1 MRATARLFAGTV
13 LATTL
18 AILPGTAF
26 AQDAADTS
34 EPQNSGQDEVI
45 VVTGSRIQRT
55 EVTATSPVTSFDQEQ
70 IELDRAVTIEDITA
84 RVPQFA
90 GGVNSTQTGSDGRG
104 AQTLDLR
111 NLGQNRTLVLLN
123 GTRMVPFS
131 FRNAVDV
138 NSIPAPL
145 LKQVDVLTGGAAA
158 VYGADAVAGVVNFI
172 IDTDFEGVRIGGS
185 WEGARDLQTYNTNI
199 TFGANLGDRGGIV
212 FYADYS
218 NRDGLQVGD
227 RAFLA
232 DRTTST
238 LAGAG
243 GNFTDIASGNFFAF
257 DENGTL
263 QTTRQTSD
271 FSDLYAAVQPLERIN
286 VSTFFDY
293 EIAPFAE
300 IYGRAMY
307 TRVDTVG
314 AGRAGDNPVTVNE
327 RVFINENNP
336 FLTDDIR
343 SRLTFVNGR
352 AEVGVER
359 TLGELGI
366 LSAATE
372 RTTTQYQIGLRGPL
386 TDWLRYDAYLQHGR
400 VEEDTTTSGDA
411 LRVDAAGNS
420 RFAAIVNTVDIF
432 GPGADLTGF
441 GGNFVQEIRDRKQT
455 VGAFTLSGDSSP
467 LFSLPAGPIRF
478 AVGYEYRDE
487 SLETGDEA
495 ALVNGLT
502 YRGSTGGVIIGGF
515 EANEVYAE
523 VLVPVLADKPFFEEL
538 NLEGAIRF
546 SDFSNAEI
554 GNTDKIGFSW
564 QVDDNIRFRGT
575 RQTVIRSP
583 NIGEFAAPVFSIPFS
598 LLRTVPRLQPRYLGD
613 PCVNGTGDQAQC
625 DRFGAPP
632 QGSYDSLDPANLNG
646 DYFFGGNPD
655 IGPENGTTYTLGA
668 IITPQFA
675 PGLEII
681 ADYYDIRITDAVGQ
695 IQPVDAL
702 QSCYIDNPVADN
714 PICQAIPRD
723 PTTGFIDNAFVNDR
737 NLGVIEQSG
746 IDIDVNYRI
755 DLSSTGF
762 LSGLRLGYQ
771 STIVTD
777 YTIQRNPVLDPV
789 DCKGTYGFAC
799 SSDAVSL
806 VQPDYRH
813 RVAATLDSD
822 FGILQFVWRRIG
834 EVENASN
841 RSEKIE
847 AFDYFDLNAQFDTG
861 IYDMTINVGI
871 RNLFDKK
878 PPQPASPGAFGTYP
892 GTYDIVGRTFG
903 ASASITF

>member
-1 MRATARLFAGTV
+1 MKTSARLFAGTM
-13 LATTL
+13 LAG
-18 AILPGTAF
+18 AVAAFPAVAF
-26 AQDAADTS
+26 AQDSDPESESGAS
-34 EPQNSGQDEVI
+34 EPGNAI

-55 EVTATSPVTSFDQEQ
+55 ELTATSPVSSFDEEQ
-70 IELDRAVTIEDITA
+70 IELDRAVTIEDISA
-84 RVPQFA
+84 RIPQFA
-90 GGVNSTQTGSDGRG
+90 GGVNATQTGSDGRG

-172 IDTDFEGVRIGGS
+172 VDTAFEGVRVGGS
-185 WEGARDLQTYNTNI
+185 WEGADDLQTYNTNL
-199 TFGANLGDRGGIV
+199 TLGASLGDRGGIV
-212 FYADYS
+212 FYADYTD
-218 NRDGLQVGD
+218 RGELLVGD
-227 RAFLA
+227 RDFLA
-232 DRTTST
+232 DNTTST

-243 GNFTDIASGNFFAF
+243 GNFTDVASGNFFAF
-257 DENGTL
+257 DESGTL
-263 QTTRQTSD
+263 RTTRQTSD
-271 FSDLYAAVQPLERIN
+271 FSDLYPAVQPLERIN

-307 TRVDTVG
+307 TKVDTVG
-314 AGRAGDNPVTVNE
+314 AGRAGNNPVTVNE
-327 RVFINENNP
+327 TVFIDETNP

-343 SRLTFVNGR
+343 SRLTFVNGQ
-352 AEVGVER
+352 AEVAVER

-366 LSAATE
+366 LTAATE
-372 RTTTQYQIGLRGPL
+372 RTTTQYQVGLRGPL
-386 TDWLRYDAYLQHGR
+386 ADWLRYDAYVQHGR
-400 VEEDTTTSGDA
+400 VEEETVTSGDA
-411 LRVDAAGNS
+411 LRVDGSGNS
-420 RFAAIVNTVDIF
+420 RFAAIVNSVDIF
-432 GPGADLTGF
+432 GPGADLAGF
-441 GGNFVQEIRDRKQT
+441 GSNFVQEIRDRKQT
-455 VGAFTLSGDSSP
+455 VAAFSISGDSSP

-502 YRGSTGGVIIGGF
+502 YRGSTGGVIVGGF
-515 EANEVYAE
+515 DANEVYAE
-523 VLVPVLADKPFFEEL
+523 VLVPVLADKPFFQEL
-538 NLEGAIRF
+538 TLEGAIRF
-546 SDFSNAEI
+546 SDFSNADV
-554 GNTDKIGFSW
+554 GNTDKLGFSW

-575 RQTVIRSP
+575 RQTVVRAP

-613 PCVNGTGDQAQC
+613 PCVIGTGDQAQC

-632 QGSYDSLDPANLNG
+632 QGSYDSLDPANLTG
-646 DYFFGGNPD
+646 QYFFGGNPD

-675 PGLEII
+675 RGLEII
-681 ADYYDIRITDAVGQ
+681 VDYYDIRITDAVGQ

-702 QSCYIDNPVADN
+702 QSCYVDNPVADN
-714 PICQAIPRD
+714 PICQAISRD
-723 PTTGFIDNAFVNDR
+723 PTTGFIDDAFVNDR

-746 IDIDVNYRI
+746 VDIDVNYSI

-762 LSGLRLGYQ
+762 VTGLRLGYQ
-771 STIVTD
+771 GTIVTD

-789 DCKGTYGFAC
+789 DCKGTFGFAC

-813 RVAATLDSD
+813 RVAATLDAD
-822 FGILQFVWRRIG
+822 MGMLQFVWRRIG
-834 EVENASN
+834 EVENASD
-841 RSEKIE
+841 RTEKIG
-847 AFDYFDLNAQFDTG
+847 AVDYFDINAQFDTG
-861 IYDMTINVGI
+861 IYDMKINVGV
-871 RNLFDKK
+871 RNLFDKE

>member
-1 MRATARLFAGTV
+1 MKTSARLFAGTM
-13 LATTL
+13 LAG
-18 AILPGTAF
+18 AVAAFPAVAF
-26 AQDAADTS
+26 AQDSDPESESGAS
-34 EPQNSGQDEVI
+34 EPGNAI

-55 EVTATSPVTSFDQEQ
+55 ELTATSPVSSFDEEQ
-70 IELDRAVTIEDITA
+70 IELDRAVTIEDISA
-84 RVPQFA
+84 RIPQFA
-90 GGVNSTQTGSDGRG
+90 GGVNATQTGSDGRG

-172 IDTDFEGVRIGGS
+172 VDTAFEGVRVGGS
-185 WEGARDLQTYNTNI
+185 WEGADDLQTYNTNL
-199 TFGANLGDRGGIV
+199 TLGASLGDRGGIV
-212 FYADYS
+212 FYADYTD
-218 NRDGLQVGD
+218 RGELLVGD
-227 RAFLA
+227 RDFLA
-232 DRTTST
+232 DNTTST

-243 GNFTDIASGNFFAF
+243 GNFTDVASGNFFAF
-257 DENGTL
+257 DESGTL
-263 QTTRQTSD
+263 RTTRQTSD
-271 FSDLYAAVQPLERIN
+271 FSDLYPAVQPLERIN

-307 TRVDTVG
+307 TKVDTVG
-314 AGRAGDNPVTVNE
+314 AGRAGNNPVTVNE
-327 RVFINENNP
+327 TVFIDETNP

-343 SRLTFVNGR
+343 SRLTFVNGQ
-352 AEVGVER
+352 AEVAVER

-366 LSAATE
+366 LTAATE
-372 RTTTQYQIGLRGPL
+372 RTTTQYQVGLRGPL
-386 TDWLRYDAYLQHGR
+386 ADWLRYDAYVQHGR
-400 VEEDTTTSGDA
+400 VEEETVTSGDA
-411 LRVDAAGNS
+411 LRVDGSGNS
-420 RFAAIVNTVDIF
+420 RFAAIVNSVDIF
-432 GPGADLTGF
+432 GPGADLAGF
-441 GGNFVQEIRDRKQT
+441 GSNFVQEIRDRKQT
-455 VGAFTLSGDSSP
+455 VAAFSISGDSSP

-502 YRGSTGGVIIGGF
+502 YRGSTGGVIVGGF
-515 EANEVYAE
+515 DANEVYAE
-523 VLVPVLADKPFFEEL
+523 VLVPVLADKPFFQEL
-538 NLEGAIRF
+538 TLEGAIRF
-546 SDFSNAEI
+546 SDFSNADV
-554 GNTDKIGFSW
+554 GNTDKLGFSW

-575 RQTVIRSP
+575 RQTVVRAP

-613 PCVNGTGDQAQC
+613 PCVIGTGDQAQC

-632 QGSYDSLDPANLNG
+632 QGSYDSLDPANLTG
-646 DYFFGGNPD
+646 QYFFGGNPD

-675 PGLEII
+675 RGLEII
-681 ADYYDIRITDAVGQ
+681 VDYYDIRITDAVGQ

-702 QSCYIDNPVADN
+702 QSCYVDNPVADN
-714 PICQAIPRD
+714 PICQAISRD
-723 PTTGFIDNAFVNDR
+723 PTTGFIDDALVNDR

-746 IDIDVNYRI
+746 VDIDVNYSI

-762 LSGLRLGYQ
+762 VTGLRLGYQ
-771 STIVTD
+771 GTIVTD

-789 DCKGTYGFAC
+789 DCKGTFGFAC

-813 RVAATLDSD
+813 RVAATFDAD
-822 FGILQFVWRRIG
+822 MGMLQFVWRRIG
-834 EVENASN
+834 EVENASD
-841 RSEKIE
+841 RTEKIG
-847 AFDYFDLNAQFDTG
+847 AVDYFDINAQFDTG
-861 IYDMTINVGI
+861 IYDMKINVGV
-871 RNLFDKK
+871 RNLFDKE

>member
-1 MRATARLFAGTV
+1 MRATARLFAGTI
-13 LATTL
+13 LASTL

-55 EVTATSPVTSFDQEQ
+55 EVTATSPVTSFEQEQ

-84 RVPQFA
+84 RIPQFA

-263 QTTRQTSD
+263 QATRQTSD

-286 VSTFFDY
+286 ISTFFDY

-411 LRVDAAGNS
+411 LQVDAAGNS

-432 GPGADLTGF
+432 GPGADLAGF

-478 AVGYEYRDE
+478 AIGYEYRDE

-523 VLVPVLADKPFFEEL
+523 VLVPVLADKPFFQEL

-554 GNTDKIGFSW
+554 GDTDKIGFSW

-632 QGSYDSLDPANLNG
+632 QGSYDSLDPANLTG

-668 IITPQFA
+668 IITPRFA

-681 ADYYDIRITDAVGQ
+681 VDYYDIRISDAVGQ

-702 QSCYIDNPVADN
+702 QSCYVDNPVADN
-714 PICQAIPRD
+714 PICQAISRD

-771 STIVTD
+771 GTIVTD

-822 FGILQFVWRRIG
+822 VGILQFVWRRIG

>member
-1 MRATARLFAGTV
+1 MRSTAKLFAGTI
-13 LATTL
+13 LASTVAT
-18 AILPGTAF
+18 LPGTAF
-26 AQDAADTS
+26 AQDSASTS
-34 EPQNSGQDEVI
+34 EAQNSEEGETI

-55 EVTATSPVTSFDQEQ
+55 ELTATSPVTSFDQEQ
-70 IELDRAVTIEDITA
+70 IELDRAVTIEDISV
-84 RVPQFA
+84 RIPQFA

-111 NLGQNRTLVLLN
+111 NLGQNRTLALLN

-172 IDTDFEGVRIGGS
+172 VDTDFEGLRLGGS
-185 WEGARDLQTYNTNI
+185 WEGAEDFQTYNTNI
-199 TFGANLGDRGGIV
+199 SLGANLGDRGGIV
-212 FYADYS
+212 FYADYT
-218 NRDGLQVGD
+218 NRGDLLVGD
-227 RAFLA
+227 RDYLA
-232 DRTTST
+232 DNTTST

-257 DENGTL
+257 DESGVL

-271 FSDLYAAVQPLERIN
+271 FSDLYPAIQPLERIN
-286 VSTFFDY
+286 VATFFDY
-293 EIAPFAE
+293 KIAPFAE

-314 AGRAGDNPVTVNE
+314 AGRAGNNPVTVND
-327 RVFINENNP
+327 RVFISETNP
-336 FLTDDIR
+336 FLTADIR
-343 SRLTFVNGR
+343 SRLTFVNGQ

-366 LSAATE
+366 LTAATE
-372 RTTTQYQIGLRGPL
+372 RTTTQYQVGLRGPL
-386 TDWLRYDAYLQHGR
+386 ADWLRYDAYIQHGR
-400 VEEDTTTSGDA
+400 VEEDTTTTGDA
-411 LRVDAAGNS
+411 LRVNSTGGS
-420 RFAAIVNTVDIF
+420 RFAAIANSVDIF
-432 GPGADLTGF
+432 GPGADLSGF
-441 GGNFVQEIRDRKQT
+441 GANFVQEIRDRKQT
-455 VGAFTLSGDSSP
+455 VAAFSLSGDSSA
-467 LFSLPAGPIRF
+467 LFELLAGPVRF

-515 EANEVYAE
+515 DASEVYAE
-523 VLVPVLADKPFFEEL
+523 VLIPILADKPFFEDL
-538 NLEGAIRF
+538 TIEGAIRF
-546 SDFSNAEI
+546 SDFSNADV
-554 GNTDKIGFSW
+554 GNTDKLGISW

-575 RQTVIRSP
+575 RQTVVRSP

-613 PCVNGTGDQAQC
+613 PCVLGTGDQAQC

-632 QGSYDSLDPANLNG
+632 QGSYDSLDPANLTG
-646 DYFFGGNPD
+646 QYFFGGNPD
-655 IGPENGTTYTLGA
+655 IGPENGRTYTIGA
-668 IITPQFA
+668 VITPQFA
-675 PGLEII
+675 SGLEII
-681 ADYYDIRITDAVGQ
+681 LDYYDIRITDAVGQ

-714 PICQAIPRD
+714 PICQAISRD
-723 PTTGFIDNAFVNDR
+723 PVTGVIDDAFVNDR

-746 IDIDVNYRI
+746 FDIDVNYQI
-755 DLSSTGF
+755 DLSSSGLAT
-762 LSGLRLGYQ
+762 GLRLGYQ
-771 STIVTD
+771 GTIVTD
-777 YTIQRNPVLDPV
+777 YSIQRNPVLDPV
-789 DCKGTYGFAC
+789 DCKGTFGFAC

-806 VQPDYRH
+806 VQPAYRH
-813 RVAATLDSD
+813 RAAATFAGDM
-822 FGILQFVWRRIG
+822 GMLQLVWRRIG
-834 EVENASN
+834 EVENALDP
-841 RSEKIE
+841 SEKIG
-847 AFDYFDLNAQFDTG
+847 AVDYFDLNLQVDTDFNG
-861 IYDMTINVGI
+861 LVINLGI
-871 RNLFDKK
+871 RNLFDREL
-878 PPQPASPGAFGTYP
+878 PQPASTTSFNALL
-892 GTYDIVGRTFG
+892 GTYDIIGRTFG

>member
-1 MRATARLFAGTV
+1 VKTSARLFAGTM
-13 LATTL
+13 LAG
-18 AILPGTAF
+18 AVAAFPAVAF
-26 AQDAADTS
+26 AQDSDPETESGAS
-34 EPQNSGQDEVI
+34 EPGNAI

-55 EVTATSPVTSFDQEQ
+55 ELTATSPVSSFDEEQ
-70 IELDRAVTIEDITA
+70 IELDRAVTIEDISA
-84 RVPQFA
+84 RIPQFA
-90 GGVNSTQTGSDGRG
+90 GGVNATQTGSDGRG

-172 IDTDFEGVRIGGS
+172 VDTAFEGVRVGGS
-185 WEGARDLQTYNTNI
+185 WEGADDLQTYNTNL
-199 TFGANLGDRGGIV
+199 TLGASLGDKGGIV
-212 FYADYS
+212 FYADYTD
-218 NRDGLQVGD
+218 RGELLVGD
-227 RAFLA
+227 RDFLA
-232 DRTTST
+232 DNTTST

-243 GNFTDIASGNFFAF
+243 GNFTDVASGNFFAF
-257 DENGTL
+257 DESGTL
-263 QTTRQTSD
+263 RTTRQTSD
-271 FSDLYAAVQPLERIN
+271 FSDLYPAVQPLERIN

-307 TRVDTVG
+307 TKVDTVG
-314 AGRAGDNPVTVNE
+314 AGRAGNNPVTVNE
-327 RVFINENNP
+327 TVFIDETNP

-343 SRLTFVNGR
+343 SRLTFVNGQ
-352 AEVGVER
+352 AEVAVER

-366 LSAATE
+366 LTAATE
-372 RTTTQYQIGLRGPL
+372 RTTTQYQVGLRGPL
-386 TDWLRYDAYLQHGR
+386 ADWLRYDAYVQHGR
-400 VEEDTTTSGDA
+400 VEEETVTSGDA
-411 LRVDAAGNS
+411 LRVDGSGNS
-420 RFAAIVNTVDIF
+420 RFAAIVNSVDIF
-432 GPGADLTGF
+432 GPGADLAGF
-441 GGNFVQEIRDRKQT
+441 GSNFVQEIRDRKQT
-455 VGAFTLSGDSSP
+455 VAAFSISGDSSP

-502 YRGSTGGVIIGGF
+502 YRGSTGGVIVGGF
-515 EANEVYAE
+515 DANEVYAE
-523 VLVPVLADKPFFEEL
+523 VLVPVLADKPFFQEL
-538 NLEGAIRF
+538 TLEGAIRF
-546 SDFSNAEI
+546 SDFSNADV
-554 GNTDKIGFSW
+554 GNTDKLGFSW

-575 RQTVIRSP
+575 RQTVVRAP

-613 PCVNGTGDQAQC
+613 PCVIGTGDQAQC

-632 QGSYDSLDPANLNG
+632 QGSYDSLDPANLTG
-646 DYFFGGNPD
+646 QYFFGGNPD

-675 PGLEII
+675 RGLEII
-681 ADYYDIRITDAVGQ
+681 VDYYDIRITDAVGQ

-702 QSCYIDNPVADN
+702 QSCYVDNPVADN
-714 PICQAIPRD
+714 PICQAISRD
-723 PTTGFIDNAFVNDR
+723 PTTGFIDDAFVNDR

-746 IDIDVNYRI
+746 VDIDVNYRI

-762 LSGLRLGYQ
+762 VTGLRLGYQ
-771 STIVTD
+771 GTIVTD

-789 DCKGTYGFAC
+789 DCKGTFGFAC

-813 RVAATLDSD
+813 RVAATLDAD
-822 FGILQFVWRRIG
+822 MGMLQFVWRRIG
-834 EVENASN
+834 EVENASD
-841 RSEKIE
+841 RTEKIG
-847 AFDYFDLNAQFDTG
+847 AVDYFDINAQFDTG
-861 IYDMTINVGI
+861 FRDMKINVGV
-871 RNLFDKK
+871 RNLFDKE

>member
-1 MRATARLFAGTV
+1 MLAGAV
-13 LATTL
+13 A
-18 AILPGTAF
+18 AFPAVAF
-26 AQDAADTS
+26 AQDSDPESESGAS
-34 EPQNSGQDEVI
+34 EPGNAI

-55 EVTATSPVTSFDQEQ
+55 ELTATSPVSSFDEEQ
-70 IELDRAVTIEDITA
+70 IELDRAVTIEDISA
-84 RVPQFA
+84 RIPQFA
-90 GGVNSTQTGSDGRG
+90 GGVNATQTGSDGRG

-172 IDTDFEGVRIGGS
+172 VDTAFEGVRVGGS
-185 WEGARDLQTYNTNI
+185 WEGADDLQTYNTNL
-199 TFGANLGDRGGIV
+199 TLGASLGDRGGIV
-212 FYADYS
+212 FYADYTD
-218 NRDGLQVGD
+218 RGELLVGD
-227 RAFLA
+227 RDFLA
-232 DRTTST
+232 DNTTST

-243 GNFTDIASGNFFAF
+243 GNFTDVASGNFFAF
-257 DENGTL
+257 DESGTL
-263 QTTRQTSD
+263 RTTRQTSD
-271 FSDLYAAVQPLERIN
+271 FSDLYPAVQPLERIN

-307 TRVDTVG
+307 TKVDTVG
-314 AGRAGDNPVTVNE
+314 AGRAGNNPVTVNE
-327 RVFINENNP
+327 TVFIDETNP

-343 SRLTFVNGR
+343 SRLTFVNGQ
-352 AEVGVER
+352 AEVAVER

-366 LSAATE
+366 LTAATE
-372 RTTTQYQIGLRGPL
+372 RTTTQYQVGLRGPL
-386 TDWLRYDAYLQHGR
+386 ADWLRYDAYVQHGR
-400 VEEDTTTSGDA
+400 VEEETVTSGDA
-411 LRVDAAGNS
+411 LRVDGSGNS
-420 RFAAIVNTVDIF
+420 RFAAIVNSVDIF
-432 GPGADLTGF
+432 GPGADLAGF
-441 GGNFVQEIRDRKQT
+441 GSNFVQEIRDRKQT
-455 VGAFTLSGDSSP
+455 VAAFSISGDSSP

-502 YRGSTGGVIIGGF
+502 YRGSTGGVIVGGF
-515 EANEVYAE
+515 DANEVYAE
-523 VLVPVLADKPFFEEL
+523 VLVPVLADKPFFQEL
-538 NLEGAIRF
+538 TLEGAIRF
-546 SDFSNAEI
+546 SDFSNADV
-554 GNTDKIGFSW
+554 GNTDKLGFSW

-575 RQTVIRSP
+575 RQTVVRAP

-613 PCVNGTGDQAQC
+613 PCVIGTGDQAQC

-632 QGSYDSLDPANLNG
+632 QGSYDSLDPANLTG
-646 DYFFGGNPD
+646 QYFFGGNPD

-675 PGLEII
+675 RGLEII
-681 ADYYDIRITDAVGQ
+681 VDYYDIRITDAVGQ

-702 QSCYIDNPVADN
+702 QSCYVDNPVADN
-714 PICQAIPRD
+714 PICQAISRD
-723 PTTGFIDNAFVNDR
+723 PTTGFIDDAFVNDR

-746 IDIDVNYRI
+746 VDIDVNYSI

-762 LSGLRLGYQ
+762 VTGLRLGYQ
-771 STIVTD
+771 GTIVTD

-789 DCKGTYGFAC
+789 DCKGTFGFAC

-813 RVAATLDSD
+813 RVAATLDAD
-822 FGILQFVWRRIG
+822 MGMLQFVWRRIG
-834 EVENASN
+834 EVENASD
-841 RSEKIE
+841 RTEKIG
-847 AFDYFDLNAQFDTG
+847 AVDYFDINAQFDTG
-861 IYDMTINVGI
+861 IYDMKINVGV
-871 RNLFDKK
+871 RNLFDKE

>member
-111 NLGQNRTLVLLN
+111 NLCQNRTLVLLN

-714 PICQAIPRD
+714 PICQAISRD

>member
-1 MRATARLFAGTV
+1 MLAGAVAAFPTV
-13 LATTL
+13 
-18 AILPGTAF
+18 AF
-26 AQDAADTS
+26 AQDSDPESESGAS
-34 EPQNSGQDEVI
+34 EPGNAI

-55 EVTATSPVTSFDQEQ
+55 ELTATSPVSSFDEEQ
-70 IELDRAVTIEDITA
+70 IELDRAVTIEDISA
-84 RVPQFA
+84 RIPQFA
-90 GGVNSTQTGSDGRG
+90 GGVNATQTGSDGRG

-172 IDTDFEGVRIGGS
+172 VDTAFEGVRVGGS
-185 WEGARDLQTYNTNI
+185 WEGADDLQTYNTNL
-199 TFGANLGDRGGIV
+199 TLGASLGDRGGIV
-212 FYADYS
+212 FYADYTD
-218 NRDGLQVGD
+218 RGELLVGD
-227 RAFLA
+227 RDFLA
-232 DRTTST
+232 DNTTST

-243 GNFTDIASGNFFAF
+243 GNFTDVASGNFFAF
-257 DENGTL
+257 DESGTL
-263 QTTRQTSD
+263 RTTRQTSD
-271 FSDLYAAVQPLERIN
+271 FSDLYPAVQPLERIN

-307 TRVDTVG
+307 TKVDTVG
-314 AGRAGDNPVTVNE
+314 AGRAGNNPVTVNE
-327 RVFINENNP
+327 TVFIDETNP

-343 SRLTFVNGR
+343 SRLTFVNGQ
-352 AEVGVER
+352 AEVAVER

-366 LSAATE
+366 LTAATE

-386 TDWLRYDAYLQHGR
+386 ADWLRYDAYVQHGR
-400 VEEDTTTSGDA
+400 VEEETVTSGDA
-411 LRVDAAGNS
+411 LRVDGSGNS
-420 RFAAIVNTVDIF
+420 RFAAIVNSVDIF
-432 GPGADLTGF
+432 GPGADLAGF
-441 GGNFVQEIRDRKQT
+441 GSNFVQEIRDRKQT
-455 VGAFTLSGDSSP
+455 VAAFSISGDSSP

-502 YRGSTGGVIIGGF
+502 YRGSTGGVIVGGF
-515 EANEVYAE
+515 DANEIYAE
-523 VLVPVLADKPFFEEL
+523 VLVPVLADKPFFQEL
-538 NLEGAIRF
+538 TLEGAIRF
-546 SDFSNAEI
+546 SDFSNADV
-554 GNTDKIGFSW
+554 GNTDKLGFSW

-575 RQTVIRSP
+575 RQTVVRAP

-613 PCVNGTGDQAQC
+613 PCVIGTGDQAQC

-632 QGSYDSLDPANLNG
+632 QGSYDSLDPANLTG
-646 DYFFGGNPD
+646 QYFFGGNPD

-675 PGLEII
+675 RGLEII
-681 ADYYDIRITDAVGQ
+681 VDYYDIRITDAVGQ

-702 QSCYIDNPVADN
+702 QSCYVDNPVADN
-714 PICQAIPRD
+714 PICQAISRD
-723 PTTGFIDNAFVNDR
+723 PTTGFIDDAFVNDR

-746 IDIDVNYRI
+746 VDIDVNHSI

-762 LSGLRLGYQ
+762 VTGLRLGYQ
-771 STIVTD
+771 GTIVTD

-789 DCKGTYGFAC
+789 DCKGTFGFAC

-813 RVAATLDSD
+813 RVAATFDAD
-822 FGILQFVWRRIG
+822 MGMLQFVWRRIG
-834 EVENASN
+834 EVENASD
-841 RSEKIE
+841 RTEKIG
-847 AFDYFDLNAQFDTG
+847 AVDYFDINAQFDTG
-861 IYDMTINVGI
+861 IYDMKINVGV
-871 RNLFDKK
+871 RNLFDKE

>member
-1 MRATARLFAGTV
+1 MRATARLFAGTI
-13 LATTL
+13 LAGSAML
-18 AILPGTAF
+18 LPGTAV
-26 AQDAADTS
+26 AQDV
-34 EPQNSGQDEVI
+34 EPQNEPSANDANAGI

-55 EVTATSPVTSFDQEQ
+55 EVTASSPVTTFDREQ
-70 IELDRAVTIEDITA
+70 IVLDRAVTVEDITA
-84 RVPQFA
+84 RIPQFA

-172 IDTDFEGVRIGGS
+172 IDTDFEGVRVGGS
-185 WEGARDLQTYNTNI
+185 WEAARDLQTYNTNVTI
-199 TFGANLGDRGGIV
+199 GANLGDRGGIV

-218 NRDGLQVGD
+218 NRGGLQVGD
-227 RAFLA
+227 RDFLA
-232 DRTTST
+232 NRTTAP
-238 LAGAG
+238 LASAG

-257 DENGTL
+257 DDNGTL
-263 QTTRQTSD
+263 QTARQTSD

-300 IYGRAMY
+300 LYGRAMY

-327 RVFINENNP
+327 RVFINQNNP
-336 FLTDDIR
+336 FLTDAIR

-372 RTTTQYQIGLRGPL
+372 RTTTQFQAGVRGSL
-386 TDWLRYDAYLQHGR
+386 TNWLRYDAYLQYGR
-400 VEEDTTTSGDA
+400 VEEDTTTTGDA
-411 LRVDAAGNS
+411 LRVDGAGNS
-420 RFAAIVNTVDIF
+420 RFAAIANSVDIF
-432 GPGADLTGF
+432 GPGADLSGF

-455 VGAFTLSGDSSP
+455 VGAFTLSGDTSP
-467 LFSLPAGPIRF
+467 LFALPAGPIRF

-487 SLETGDEA
+487 SLETSDEA

-502 YRGSTGGVIIGGF
+502 YRGSTGGVIEGVF
-515 EANEVYAE
+515 DANEVYAE
-523 VLVPVLADKPFFEEL
+523 VLVPVLADVPFFQEL

-546 SDFSNAEI
+546 SDFSNADI

-598 LLRTVPRLQPRYLGD
+598 LLRTTPRLQPRYLGD
-613 PCVNGTGDQAQC
+613 PCANGTGDQAQC

-632 QGSYDSLDPANLNG
+632 QGSYDSLDPANLTG
-646 DYFFGGNPD
+646 QYFFGGNPD

-681 ADYYDIRITDAVGQ
+681 LDYYDIKITDAVGQ

-714 PICQAIPRD
+714 PICQAISRD
-723 PTTGFIDNAFVNDR
+723 PATGFLDDAFVNDR
-737 NLGVIEQSG
+737 NLGVIQQSG
-746 IDIDVNYRI
+746 IDIDVNYRV

-762 LSGLRLGYQ
+762 LKALRLGYQ
-771 STIVTD
+771 GTIVTD
-777 YTIQRNPVLDPV
+777 YSIQRNPVLDPV

-813 RVAATLDSD
+813 RVAATLDAD
-822 FGILQFVWRRIG
+822 MGLLQFVWRRIG
-834 EVENASN
+834 AVENASN
-841 RSEKIE
+841 RAERID
-847 AFDYFDLNAQFDTG
+847 AFDYFDLNAQIETG
-861 IYDMTINVGI
+861 FRDVSINVGI

-878 PPQPASPGAFGTYP
+878 PPQPASPGAFGTYAE
-892 GTYDIVGRTFG
+892 TYDIVGRTFG
-903 ASASITF
+903 ISTSITF

>member
-1 MRATARLFAGTV
+1 MRATAKFFAGTI
-13 LATTL
+13 LA
-18 AILPGTAF
+18 GTAMLVPGVAS
-26 AQDAADTS
+26 AQEVSSDNAPAAS
-34 EPQNSGQDEVI
+34 EAERDI

-55 EVTATSPVTSFDQEQ
+55 ELTATSPVTTFDQEQ
-70 IELDRAVTIEDITA
+70 IVLDRAVTVEDITA
-84 RVPQFA
+84 RIPQFA
-90 GGVNSTQTGSDGRG
+90 GGVNATQTGSDGRG

-199 TFGANLGDRGGIV
+199 TIGSNLGDRGGIV

-218 NRDGLQVGD
+218 NRGDLKVGD
-227 RAFLA
+227 RAFLT
-232 DRTTST
+232 DRTTSP

-286 VSTFFDY
+286 ASTFFNY
-293 EIAPFAE
+293 EAAPFAE

-307 TRVDTVG
+307 TRVNTIG

-327 RVFINENNP
+327 TVLINEDNP

-343 SRLTFVNGR
+343 SRLTFVNGQ

-366 LSAATE
+366 LSAETR
-372 RTTTQYQIGLRGPL
+372 RTTTQFQIGLRGPL
-386 TDWLRYDAYLQHGR
+386 TDWLRYDAYLQYGR

-411 LRVDAAGNS
+411 LRVDSAGNS
-420 RFAAIVNTVDIF
+420 RFAAIVNSVDIF
-432 GPGADLTGF
+432 GPGADLSGF

-455 VGAFTLSGDSSP
+455 VGAFTLSGDTSP
-467 LFSLPAGPIRF
+467 LFSLPAGPISF

-487 SLETGDEA
+487 SLKTGDEA

-502 YRGSTGGVIIGGF
+502 YRGSTGGEIIGGF
-515 EANEVYAE
+515 DANEVYAE
-523 VLVPVLADKPFFEEL
+523 ILVPVLADKPFFKEL

-546 SDFSNAEI
+546 SDFSNADV

-564 QVDDNIRFRGT
+564 RVDDNIRLRGT
-575 RQTVIRSP
+575 RQTVVRSP

-613 PCVNGTGDQAQC
+613 PCVDGRGDQAQC

-632 QGSYDSLDPANLNG
+632 QGSYDSLDPANLTG
-646 DYFFGGNPD
+646 QYFFGGNPD

-668 IITPQFA
+668 IVTPRFV

-681 ADYYDIRITDAVGQ
+681 VDYYNIRITDAVGQ

-714 PICQAIPRD
+714 PICQAISRD
-723 PTTGFIDNAFVNDR
+723 PATGFIDNAFVNDR
-737 NLGVIEQSG
+737 NLGVIKQAG
-746 IDIDVNYRI
+746 IDIDVNYTV

-762 LSGLRLGYQ
+762 LTGLRFGYQ
-771 STIVTD
+771 GTIVTD

-789 DCKGTYGFAC
+789 NCKGTYGFAC

-813 RVAATLDSD
+813 RVAATLDAD
-822 FGILQFVWRRIG
+822 MGLLQFVWRRIG
-834 EVENASN
+834 KVENASN
-841 RSEKIE
+841 RSEQIA

-861 IYDMTINVGI
+861 IYDMKINVGI

>member
-1 MRATARLFAGTV
+1 MLAGAV
-13 LATTL
+13 AVFP
-18 AILPGTAF
+18 AVAF
-26 AQDAADTS
+26 AQDSDPESESGAS
-34 EPQNSGQDEVI
+34 EPGNAI

-55 EVTATSPVTSFDQEQ
+55 ELTATSPVSSFDEEQ
-70 IELDRAVTIEDITA
+70 IELDRAVTIEDISV
-84 RVPQFA
+84 RIPQFA
-90 GGVNSTQTGSDGRG
+90 GGVNATQTGSDGRG

-172 IDTDFEGVRIGGS
+172 VDTAFEGVRVGGS
-185 WEGARDLQTYNTNI
+185 WEGADDLQTYNTNL
-199 TFGANLGDRGGIV
+199 TLGASLGDRGGIV
-212 FYADYS
+212 FYADYTD
-218 NRDGLQVGD
+218 RGELLVGD
-227 RAFLA
+227 RDFLA
-232 DRTTST
+232 DNTTST

-243 GNFTDIASGNFFAF
+243 GNFTDVASGNFFAF
-257 DENGTL
+257 DESGTL
-263 QTTRQTSD
+263 RTTRQTSD
-271 FSDLYAAVQPLERIN
+271 FSDLYPAVQPLERIN

-307 TRVDTVG
+307 TKVDTVG
-314 AGRAGDNPVTVNE
+314 AGRAGNNPVTVNE
-327 RVFINENNP
+327 TVFIDETNP

-343 SRLTFVNGR
+343 SRLTFVNGQ
-352 AEVGVER
+352 AEVAVER

-366 LSAATE
+366 LTAATE
-372 RTTTQYQIGLRGPL
+372 RTTTQYQVGLRGPL
-386 TDWLRYDAYLQHGR
+386 ADWLRYDAYVQHGR
-400 VEEDTTTSGDA
+400 VEEETVTSGDA
-411 LRVDAAGNS
+411 LRVDGSGNS
-420 RFAAIVNTVDIF
+420 RFAAIVNSVDIF
-432 GPGADLTGF
+432 GPGADLSGF
-441 GGNFVQEIRDRKQT
+441 GSNFVQEIRDRKQT
-455 VGAFTLSGDSSP
+455 VAAFSISGDSSP

-478 AVGYEYRDE
+478 AIGYEYRDE

-502 YRGSTGGVIIGGF
+502 YRGSTGGVIVGGF
-515 EANEVYAE
+515 DANEVYAE
-523 VLVPVLADKPFFEEL
+523 VLVPVLADKPFFQEL
-538 NLEGAIRF
+538 TLEGAIRF
-546 SDFSNAEI
+546 SDFSNADV
-554 GNTDKIGFSW
+554 GNTDKLGFSW

-575 RQTVIRSP
+575 RQTVVRAP

-613 PCVNGTGDQAQC
+613 PCVIGTGDQAQC

-632 QGSYDSLDPANLNG
+632 QGSYDSLDPANLTG
-646 DYFFGGNPD
+646 QYFFGGNPD

-675 PGLEII
+675 RGLEII
-681 ADYYDIRITDAVGQ
+681 VDYYDIRITDAVGQ

-702 QSCYIDNPVADN
+702 QSCYVDNPVADN
-714 PICQAIPRD
+714 PICQAISRD
-723 PTTGFIDNAFVNDR
+723 PTTGFIDDAFVNDR
-737 NLGVIEQSG
+737 NLGIIEQSG
-746 IDIDVNYRI
+746 VDIDVNYSI

-762 LSGLRLGYQ
+762 VTGLRLGYQ
-771 STIVTD
+771 GTIVTD

-789 DCKGTYGFAC
+789 DCKGTFGFAC

-813 RVAATLDSD
+813 RVAATFDAD
-822 FGILQFVWRRIG
+822 MGMLQFVWRRIG
-834 EVENASN
+834 EVENASD
-841 RSEKIE
+841 RTEKIG
-847 AFDYFDLNAQFDTG
+847 AVDYFDINAQFDTG
-861 IYDMTINVGI
+861 IYDMKINVGV
-871 RNLFDKK
+871 RNLFDKE

>member
-1 MRATARLFAGTV
+1 MGAPARVFAATLLAGTAMV
-13 LATTL
+13 
-18 AILPGTAF
+18 LPGTAL
-26 AQDAADTS
+26 AQAAR
-34 EPQNSGQDEVI
+34 DESQAGAGDPADDI

-55 EVTATSPVTSFDQEQ
+55 EVTASSPVTTFDREQ
-70 IELDRAVTIEDITA
+70 IVLDRAVTVEDITA
-84 RVPQFA
+84 RIPQFA
-90 GGVNSTQTGSDGRG
+90 GGVNATQTGSDGRG

-172 IDTDFEGVRIGGS
+172 IDTDFEGVRLGGS
-185 WEGARDLQTYNTNI
+185 WEAARDLQTYNTNI
-199 TFGANLGDRGGIV
+199 TLGANLGDRGGIV

-218 NRDGLQVGD
+218 KRGDLRVGD
-227 RAFLA
+227 RDFLA
-232 DRTTST
+232 DRTTAT

-257 DENGTL
+257 DESGAL

-271 FSDLYAAVQPLERIN
+271 FSDLYLAVQPLERIN

-300 IYGRAMY
+300 LYGRAMY
-307 TRVDTVG
+307 TRVETVG

-336 FLTDDIR
+336 FLTDAIR
-343 SRLTFVNGR
+343 SRLTFVDGR
-352 AEVGVER
+352 AQVGVER

-366 LSAATE
+366 LSAATK
-372 RTTTQYQIGLRGPL
+372 RTTTQYQAGMRGAL
-386 TDWLRYDAYLQHGR
+386 ADWLRYDAYLQYGR

-411 LRVDAAGNS
+411 LRVDGAGNS
-420 RFAAIVNTVDIF
+420 RFAAIANTVDIF

-455 VGAFTLSGDSSP
+455 VGAFTLSGDTSP
-467 LFSLPAGPIRF
+467 LFALPAGPIRF
-478 AVGYEYRDE
+478 AVGYEYRKE

-502 YRGSTGGVIIGGF
+502 YRGSTGGVIVGGF
-515 EANEVYAE
+515 DANEVYAE
-523 VLVPVLADKPFFEEL
+523 VLVPVLADKPFFQEL

-546 SDFSNAEI
+546 SDFSNAKI
-554 GNTDKIGFSW
+554 GDTDKIGFSW
-564 QVDDNIRFRGT
+564 RVDDNIRFRGT
-575 RQTVIRSP
+575 RQTVVRSP
-583 NIGEFAAPVFSIPFS
+583 NIGEFASPIFSIPFS

-613 PCVNGTGDQAQC
+613 PCATGAGDRAQC

-632 QGSYDSLDPANLNG
+632 QGAYDSLDPANLTG
-646 DYFFGGNPD
+646 QYFFGGNPD

-668 IITPQFA
+668 IITPRFA

-681 ADYYDIRITDAVGQ
+681 LDYYDIRITDAVGQ

-714 PICQAIPRD
+714 PICQAISRD
-723 PTTGFIDNAFVNDR
+723 PVTGFISNAFVNDR
-737 NLGVIEQSG
+737 NLGVIKQSG

-762 LSGLRLGYQ
+762 LNALRLAYQ

-777 YTIQRNPVLDPV
+777 YSIQRNPVLDPV
-789 DCKGTYGFAC
+789 DCKGTFGFAC

-813 RVAATLDSD
+813 RVAATIDGNL
-822 FGILQFVWRRIG
+822 GLLQFVWRRIG

-841 RSEKIE
+841 RAETIA
-847 AFDYFDLNAQFDTG
+847 AFDYFDLNAQIRTG
-861 IYDMTINVGI
+861 FYDVVLNVGI
-871 RNLFDKK
+871 RNLFDKQ
-878 PPQPASPGAFGTYP
+878 PPQPASPGAFGTYAE
-892 GTYDIVGRTFG
+892 TYDIVGRTFG
-903 ASASITF
+903 VSTSIAF

>member
-714 PICQAIPRD
+714 PICQAISRD

>member
-1 MRATARLFAGTV
+1 MKTSARLFAGTM
-13 LATTL
+13 LAG
-18 AILPGTAF
+18 AVAVFPAVAF
-26 AQDAADTS
+26 AQDSDPESESGAS
-34 EPQNSGQDEVI
+34 EPGNAI

-55 EVTATSPVTSFDQEQ
+55 ELTATSPVSSFDEEQ
-70 IELDRAVTIEDITA
+70 IELDRAVTIEDISV
-84 RVPQFA
+84 RIPQFA
-90 GGVNSTQTGSDGRG
+90 GGVNATQTGSDGRG

-172 IDTDFEGVRIGGS
+172 VDTAFEGVRVGGS
-185 WEGARDLQTYNTNI
+185 WEGADDLQTYNTNL
-199 TFGANLGDRGGIV
+199 TLGASLGDRGGIV
-212 FYADYS
+212 FYADYTD
-218 NRDGLQVGD
+218 RGELLVGD
-227 RAFLA
+227 RDFLA
-232 DRTTST
+232 DNTTST

-243 GNFTDIASGNFFAF
+243 GNFTDVASGNFFAF
-257 DENGTL
+257 DESGTL
-263 QTTRQTSD
+263 RTTRQTSD
-271 FSDLYAAVQPLERIN
+271 FSDLYPAVQPLERIN

-307 TRVDTVG
+307 TKVDTVG
-314 AGRAGDNPVTVNE
+314 AGRAGNNPVTVNE
-327 RVFINENNP
+327 TVFIDETNP

-343 SRLTFVNGR
+343 SRLTFVNGQ
-352 AEVGVER
+352 AEVAVER

-366 LSAATE
+366 LTAATE
-372 RTTTQYQIGLRGPL
+372 RTTTQYQVGLRGPL
-386 TDWLRYDAYLQHGR
+386 ADWLRYDAYVQHGR
-400 VEEDTTTSGDA
+400 VEEETVTSGDA
-411 LRVDAAGNS
+411 LRVDGSGNS
-420 RFAAIVNTVDIF
+420 RFAAIVNSVDIF
-432 GPGADLTGF
+432 GPGADLSGF
-441 GGNFVQEIRDRKQT
+441 GSNFVQEIRDRKQT
-455 VGAFTLSGDSSP
+455 VAAFSISGDSSP

-478 AVGYEYRDE
+478 AIGYEYRDE

-502 YRGSTGGVIIGGF
+502 YRGSTGGVIVGGF
-515 EANEVYAE
+515 DANEVYAE
-523 VLVPVLADKPFFEEL
+523 VLVPVLADKPFFQEL
-538 NLEGAIRF
+538 TLEGAIRF
-546 SDFSNAEI
+546 SDFSNADV
-554 GNTDKIGFSW
+554 GNTDKLGFSW

-575 RQTVIRSP
+575 RQTVVRAP

-613 PCVNGTGDQAQC
+613 PCVIGTGDQAQC

-632 QGSYDSLDPANLNG
+632 QGSYDSLDPANLTG
-646 DYFFGGNPD
+646 QYFFGGNPD

-675 PGLEII
+675 RGLEII
-681 ADYYDIRITDAVGQ
+681 VDYYDIRITDAVGQ

-702 QSCYIDNPVADN
+702 QSCYVDNPVADN
-714 PICQAIPRD
+714 PICQAISRD
-723 PTTGFIDNAFVNDR
+723 PTTGFIDDAFVNDR
-737 NLGVIEQSG
+737 NLGIIEQSG
-746 IDIDVNYRI
+746 VDIDVNYSI

-762 LSGLRLGYQ
+762 VTGLRLGYQ
-771 STIVTD
+771 GTIVTD

-789 DCKGTYGFAC
+789 DCKGTFGFAC

-813 RVAATLDSD
+813 RVAATFDAD
-822 FGILQFVWRRIG
+822 MGMLQFVWRRIG
-834 EVENASN
+834 EVENASD
-841 RSEKIE
+841 RTEKIG
-847 AFDYFDLNAQFDTG
+847 AVDYFDINAQFDTG
-861 IYDMTINVGI
+861 IYDMKINVGV
-871 RNLFDKK
+871 RNLFDKE

>member
-1 MRATARLFAGTV
+1 M
-13 LATTL
+13 TT
-18 AILPGTAF
+18 
-26 AQDAADTS
+26 
-34 EPQNSGQDEVI
+34 
-45 VVTGSRIQRT
+45 
-55 EVTATSPVTSFDQEQ
+55 FDQEQ
-70 IELDRAVTIEDITA
+70 IVLDRAVTVEDITA
-84 RVPQFA
+84 RIPQFA
-90 GGVNSTQTGSDGRG
+90 GGVNATQTGSDGRG

-172 IDTDFEGVRIGGS
+172 IDTDFDGVRLGGS

-199 TFGANLGDRGGIV
+199 TLGANLGDRGGIV

-218 NRDGLQVGD
+218 NRGGLQVGD

-257 DENGTL
+257 DESGTL

-327 RVFINENNP
+327 TVFINETNP

-343 SRLTFVNGR
+343 SRLTFVNGQ

-372 RTTTQYQIGLRGPL
+372 RTTTQFQVGLRGPL
-386 TDWLRYDAYLQHGR
+386 TDWLRYDAYLQYGR

-411 LRVDAAGNS
+411 LRVDSAGNS

-455 VGAFTLSGDSSP
+455 VGAFTLSGDTSP
-467 LFSLPAGPIRF
+467 LFSLPAGPISF
-478 AVGYEYRDE
+478 AIGYEYRDE

-502 YRGSTGGVIIGGF
+502 YRGSTGGVILGGF
-515 EANEVYAE
+515 DANEVYAE
-523 VLVPVLADKPFFEEL
+523 VLVPVLADKPFFQEL
-538 NLEGAIRF
+538 SLEGAIRF
-546 SDFSNAEI
+546 SDFSNADI

-632 QGSYDSLDPANLNG
+632 QGSYDSLDPANLTG
-646 DYFFGGNPD
+646 QYFFGGNPD

-668 IITPQFA
+668 IFTPQFA

-681 ADYYDIRITDAVGQ
+681 VDYYDIKITDAVGQ

-714 PICQAIPRD
+714 PICAAISRD
-723 PTTGFIDNAFVNDR
+723 PATGFLDDAFVNDR

-771 STIVTD
+771 GTIVTD
-777 YTIQRNPVLDPV
+777 YSIQRNPVLDPV

-813 RVAATLDSD
+813 RVAATLDAD
-822 FGILQFVWRRIG
+822 MGLLQLVWRRIG

-861 IYDMTINVGI
+861 IYDMKINVGI